1 MVHVNQYVKEVT
13 VQPVVLHKYVH
24 NVELVIASQMEY
36 VFLTHVILDVIY
48 VDQIKYVF
56 NV

>member
-13 VQPVVLHKYVH
+13 VQPVILHKYVH